1 MTMVIWAL
9 WGASFALMAGVTI
22 LSARLA
28 KNEEDQLCLS
38 DSSSNVKSEQDAI
51 AARLKK
57 IQPLKYTSLAL
68 LGAMTLLVVVY
79 YVFDMVRQF
88 K

>member
-1 MTMVIWAL
+1 MTLVIWAL
-9 WGASFALMAGVTI
+9 WGASFALMVGVTI
-22 LSARLA
+22 FSARLA

-51 AARLKK
+51 AAKLKK
-57 IQPLKYTSLAL
+57 IQPLKRATLAL
-68 LGAMTLLVVVY
+68 LGGMTVLLVGY
-79 YVFDMVRQF
+79 YIIDMIRQF